1 MLRKAFNRHKVP
13 KRARAVE
20 PRGRSGIPWNDG
32 RARFFES
39 MILLSTVA
47 VLAVA
52 LGLAVG
58 VPLALMLGDLCRRM
72 AC

>member
-1 MLRKAFNRHKVP
+1 MYRKAFNRQKVP
-13 KRARAVE
+13 NRTRAVE
-20 PRGRSGIPWNDG
+20 PRDRSGIPRNDG
-32 RARFFES
+32 RAQFFES
-39 MILLSTVA
+39 MILLSSVA

-52 LGLAVG
+52 IGFAVG